1 MIPYQELE
9 KFYDND
15 NNKEQ
20 FNHTISLK
28 SGKLNLKCDK
38 NHKWLQRMSDLKT
51 DKITCPYCSCRKVL
65 TGFNDAETFYP
76 DIVKIWD
83 YDKNN
88 ITPQDVTY
96 KTTKKVWW
104 VCDKGHEY
112 YKSVADITL
121 RGQRCYYCSG
131 KRVLQGFNDL
141 ATEYPKISKQW
152 NYNKNPNDIDPT
164 KIRKGSNK
172 KYWWNCD
179 NGHSYECT
187 VTNRVQGY
195 GCPYCYGRKAWKGEN
210 DLLSKYPELVKESW
224 DFDKNTVK
232 PDEVTYGS
240 DKKVWWKCNL
250 GHSWKSHVYSRKK
263 GHGCPI
269 CDGKILQT
277 GFNDVKTQY
286 PKIAE
291 EWDYDKNKETPDK
304 VKSGSKNKYWFIC
317 PQGHN
322 YQTVLEYRT
331 KSDSGCPTCSKSR
344 SKLEIEIF
352 EYVKSIIPDV
362 DIINNYKNDNISE
375 IDIYI
380 PDKNIGIEVN
390 GVFWHSSK
398 AGRKD
403 SNKHYNKWLKCKE
416 ENIQLLT
423 IWEDDW
429 RNNTTLVKNMLKHK
443 LNVSDNK
450 KVYARNTSVCKK
462 PVKTIKSFL
471 SINHIQSFGVGTM
484 NLCLS
489 YNDDLIAVS
498 TWIFDRKKK
507 ILTLD
512 RYATSCIVVGGF
524 SKLLKQG
531 ILLARELGAIK
542 IVTYSDHEISDG
554 KLYSK
559 TGFINDGFIKPSYYY
574 IQNNGRVHKSNFRKS
589 RFKNDPLLKY
599 EDGLTEK
606 QLAEINCLPIVYDCG
621 KTRWIYN
628 IE

>member
-28 SGKLNLKCDK
+28 SGKLYLKCDK
-38 NHKWLQRMSDLKT
+38 NHTWLQRMCDLRT
-51 DKITCPYCSCRKVL
+51 NKITCPYCSCRKVL

-76 DIVKIWD
+76 DIIKIWN

-88 ITPQDVTY
+88 ITPKNITY
-96 KTTKKVWW
+96 KSTKKVWW
-104 VCDKGHEY
+104 TCNKGHEY
-112 YKSVADITL
+112 YKSIADITV

-141 ATEYPKISKQW
+141 ETEYPNISKQW
-152 NYNKNPNDIDPT
+152 NYDKNPDNIDPT

-172 KYWWNCD
+172 KYWWNCNND
-179 NGHSYECT
+179 HYYECS

-195 GCPYCYGRKAWKGEN
+195 GCPYCSGRKAWKGEN
-210 DLLSKYPELVKESW
+210 DLLSQYPELVKDSW
-224 DFDKNTVK
+224 DYDKNTIE
-232 PDEVTYGS
+232 PDKVTYGS

-263 GHGCPI
+263 GH
-269 CDGKILQT
+269 D
-277 GFNDVKTQY
+277 
-286 PKIAE
+286 
-291 EWDYDKNKETPDK
+291 
-304 VKSGSKNKYWFIC
+304 
-317 PQGHN
+317 
-322 YQTVLEYRT
+322 
-331 KSDSGCPTCSKSR
+331 CPTCSKSR

-352 EYVKSIIPDV
+352 EYIKSIIPGV
-362 DIINNYKNDNISE
+362 NIINNYKNNNISE

-390 GVFWHSSK
+390 GIFWHSSK
-398 AGRKD
+398 SGRKD
-403 SNKHYNKWLKCKE
+403 PNKHYNKWLKCKK

-429 RNNTTLVKNMLKHK
+429 RNNTVLVKNMLKHK

-489 YNDDLIAVS
+489 YNDDLVAVS
-498 TWIFDRKKK
+498 TWIFDKKKK
-507 ILTLD
+507 ILILD

-542 IVTYSDHEISDG
+542 IVTYSDHEISNGD
-554 KLYSK
+554 LYFK
-559 TGFINDGFIKPSYYY
+559 TGFINDSFIKPSYYY

-628 IE
+628 IK

>member
-28 SGKLNLKCDK
+28 SGKLYLKCDK
-38 NHKWLQRMSDLKT
+38 NHTWLQRMCDLRT
-51 DKITCPYCSCRKVL
+51 NKITCPYCSCRKVL

-76 DIVKIWD
+76 DIIKIWN

-88 ITPQDVTY
+88 ITPKDITY
-96 KTTKKVWW
+96 KSTKKVWW
-104 VCDKGHEY
+104 TCNKGHEY
-112 YKSVADITL
+112 YKSIADITV

-141 ATEYPKISKQW
+141 ETEYPNISKQW
-152 NYNKNPNDIDPT
+152 NYDKNPDNIDPT

-172 KYWWNCD
+172 KYWWNCNND
-179 NGHSYECT
+179 HYYECS

-195 GCPYCYGRKAWKGEN
+195 GCPYCSGRKAWKGEN
-210 DLLSKYPELVKESW
+210 DLLSQYPELVKDSW
-224 DFDKNTVK
+224 DYDKNTIE
-232 PDEVTYGS
+232 PDKVTYGS

-263 GHGCPI
+263 GH
-269 CDGKILQT
+269 D
-277 GFNDVKTQY
+277 
-286 PKIAE
+286 
-291 EWDYDKNKETPDK
+291 
-304 VKSGSKNKYWFIC
+304 
-317 PQGHN
+317 
-322 YQTVLEYRT
+322 
-331 KSDSGCPTCSKSR
+331 CPTCSKSR

-352 EYVKSIIPDV
+352 EYIKSIIPGV
-362 DIINNYKNDNISE
+362 NIINNYKNNNISE

-390 GVFWHSSK
+390 GIFWHSSK
-398 AGRKD
+398 SGRKD
-403 SNKHYNKWLKCKE
+403 PNKHYNKWLKCKK

-429 RNNTTLVKNMLKHK
+429 RNNTVLVKNMLKHK
-443 LNVSDNK
+443 LNVSDDK
-450 KVYARNTSVCKK
+450 KVYARNTSICKK

-471 SINHIQSFGVGTM
+471 SINHIQSFGVGTI

-489 YNDDLIAVS
+489 YNDDLVAVS

-531 ILLARELGAIK
+531 IQLARELDAIK
-542 IVTYSDHEISDG
+542 IVTYSDHEISNG
-554 KLYSK
+554 ELYSK
-559 TGFINDGFIKPSYYY
+559 TGFVNDGIIKPSYYY

-621 KTRWIYN
+621 KTRWNYN